1 MTEDNACKV
10 LHIITRLDR
19 GGSALNTL
27 VTCRGLCRKY
37 DTLLASGLSL
47 ESEMVLSERRLVE
60 EGIGEA
66 RQKGARVCT
75 VPSLVRRI
83 NPPADLK
90 AFWTLYRLIKKEK
103 AAIVHTHSSKAGLL
117 GRWAAWLAGAP
128 HIVHTPHGHVFY
140 GHFGSAAS
148 WLFLMLERI
157 TDRITDQTIA
167 LTEAERDDYIR
178 FRVSKPEKL
187 VVIHSGVEIERFK
200 TPAGAPDALRRSLR
214 ISKNAAVV
222 GFVGWLLPIKD
233 PLTLLSAMEQV
244 WEKVENAVVVFVGK
258 GELAPVLKKRA
269 EALGAEKKVI
279 LTGWRPDIPALMHMF
294 DMFVLPSRNEGM
306 GRVLVEAMAAGKPV
320 IGSRT
325 GGITDLIKHGENGYL
340 FEPGNAAELAK
351 FIIEIAQKPFLRKQM
366 GEKGR
371 VIAKN
376 YSIERMIQM
385 LDELYTAVLQTAPAL
400 DSSRYSQSN
409 PAHLD

>member
-1 MTEDNACKV
+1 
-10 LHIITRLDR
+10 
-19 GGSALNTL
+19 
-27 VTCRGLCRKY
+27 
-37 DTLLASGLSL
+37 
-47 ESEMVLSERRLVE
+47 MVLSERRLVE

-157 TDRITDQTIA
+157 TDRITDRTIA

-187 VVIHSGVEIERFK
+187 SIVHSGIDIERFQ
-200 TPAGAPDALRRSLR
+200 ASNGGDAVSLR
-214 ISKNAAVV
+214 ADLGIAADAVVV

-233 PLTLLSAMEQV
+233 PATLLEAMARV
-244 WEKVENAVVVFVGK
+244 WTKIVNAVVVFVGK
-258 GELAPVLKKRA
+258 GELEAALKKKA
-269 EALGAEKKVI
+269 EAAGAGQKAVF
-279 LTGWRPDIPALMHMF
+279 TGWRSDIPALMNIF
-294 DMFVLPSRNEGM
+294 DIFVLPSRNEGM

-325 GGITDLIKHGENGYL
+325 GGIHDLIRHGENGYL
-340 FEPGNAAELAK
+340 FGTGNAAELAK
-351 FIIEIAQKPFLRKQM
+351 GILTLAEDADLRKRM
-366 GEKGR
+366 GERGR
-371 VIAKN
+371 EMAQQ
-376 YSIERMIQM
+376 YSTKSMIKKI
-385 LDELYTAVLQTAPAL
+385 DELYTKLLQATMVPDISR
-400 DSSRYSQSN
+400 DSQIN